1 VTVVNYDYL
10 RRDIRMLLIL
20 APAMIVLVIIAFFV
34 FH

>member
-1 VTVVNYDYL
+1 VTVINYDYL

-20 APAMIVLVIIAFFV
+20 APSMIILVIIAFLV

>member
-10 RRDIRMLLIL
+10 RRDIRMLLIM
-20 APAMIVLVIIAFFV
+20 AVSMIVLVIIAFFV